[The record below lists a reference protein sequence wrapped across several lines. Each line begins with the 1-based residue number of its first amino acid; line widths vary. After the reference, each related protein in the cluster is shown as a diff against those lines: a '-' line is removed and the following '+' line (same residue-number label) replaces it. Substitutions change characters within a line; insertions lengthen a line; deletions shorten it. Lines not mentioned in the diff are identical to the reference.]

1 VRKKGTRRRSSE
13 TEAETEL
20 ATTLSVAKEAT
31 TASAGDNGPAP
42 MEGVERT
49 NAVVV
54 RGLGS
59 GQNTGA
65 PLRQDPYTMEID
77 RGRNCYACGEFGH
90 MACHCRN

>member
-1 VRKKGTRRRSSE
+1 MAKK
-13 TEAETEL
+13 
-20 ATTLSVAKEAT
+20 AT

-54 RGLGS
+54 RELGS
-59 GQNTGA
+59 GQNTEA

-77 RGRNCYACGEFGH
+77 
-90 MACHCRN
+90 